1 MMTYIHPVGVGLGSL
16 VRRPVGFQMPRYF
29 LVGLGDSV
37 VVVAAA
43 AAAAVEIQID
53 QSHCQL
59 GPVVG
64 WSAQTWSAFGQQYS
78 HLRR

>member
-1 MMTYIHPVGVGLGSL
+1 MTTYIHPVEVGLRSPA
-16 VRRPVGFQMPRYF
+16 RRPVGFQMPRYF
-29 LVGLGDSV
+29 LVGLGDSAA
-37 VVVAAA
+37 VAAA
-43 AAAAVEIQID
+43 AAAEIQID
-53 QSHCQL
+53 QSCCQL